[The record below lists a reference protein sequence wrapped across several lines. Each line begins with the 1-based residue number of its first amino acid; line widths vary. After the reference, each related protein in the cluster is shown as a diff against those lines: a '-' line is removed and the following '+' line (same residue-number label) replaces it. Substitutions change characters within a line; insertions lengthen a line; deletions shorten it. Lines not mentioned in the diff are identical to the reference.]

1 MIFKSYIIEKDQK
14 LISKLNSILFYG
26 VNIGLKRDFKNI
38 IKDIYKKSLIL
49 NFVADEIAANPNI
62 LTEQINNFS
71 LFNDKKL
78 LFIENTS
85 EKLFP
90 IIKEVVEKINNDKII
105 IFSDILD
112 KKSKLRN
119 YFEKQENIGAV
130 PCYMDDEMSLKRV
143 IQNKLK
149 NFEGLSSE
157 NINLIISSCNLDRA
171 KLNNEL
177 SKIISFFN
185 NKKLEK
191 NNLEK
196 LLDVQLN
203 SDFSLLKDEAFNG
216 NKITTNK
223 LLSNTII
230 DGDKNILYLNIIN
243 QRLNKLAETFNLSK
257 NTNLEKA
264 IGMIRPPIFWK
275 DKPKFIMQVKK
286 WNLNKIKNILNKTYN
301 LEIEIKTNPLINKNI
316 LIKKLL
322 LDICALA
329 NA

>member
-157 NINLIISSCNLDRA
+157 NINLIINSCNLDRA

-243 QRLNKLAETFNLSK
+243 QRLNKLAETFNLPK
-257 NTNLEKA
+257 NRNLEKE
-264 IGMIRPPIFWK
+264 IGMIRTPIFWK

-286 WNLNKIKNILNKTYN
+286 WNLNKI
-301 LEIEIKTNPLINKNI
+301 
-316 LIKKLL
+316 
-322 LDICALA
+322 
-329 NA
+329 